1 MCLPQLCCLQF
12 NLSSLYLIR
21 DGANNS
27 TQHLLLFSGSL
38 SLDHSETHKYHHM
51 HCADCKLVSTT
62 FAFLAEASSSNPLS
76 RGVIVDDSGRANN
89 SSSGIWN
96 VDHSDGSVLAH
107 GPAGEK
113 RGEIG
118 IPQVLDCCH
127 IFADEIENVSLLRR
141 ERRGLNILPFS
152 GALSSKYCQR
162 TTHKCLANIQYSA
175 KLNQHLCYSI
185 HPDQPTEDKT
195 MVRSNCLL

>member
-1 MCLPQLCCLQF
+1 MQAGVYYFC
-12 NLSSLYLIR
+12 I
-21 DGANNS
+21 
-27 TQHLLLFSGSL
+27 SGRSFF
-38 SLDHSETHKYHHM
+38 EQPFVT
-51 HCADCKLVSTT
+51 
-62 FAFLAEASSSNPLS
+62 
-76 RGVIVDDSGRANN
+76 GVIVDDSGRANN

-118 IPQVLDCCH
+118 IPQVLHCCH

-152 GALSSKYCQR
+152 RALSSKYCQR

-175 KLNQHLCYSI
+175 KLNQHLCSSI

-195 MVRSNCLL
+195 MVRSNCRL

>member
-1 MCLPQLCCLQF
+1 
-12 NLSSLYLIR
+12 
-21 DGANNS
+21 
-27 TQHLLLFSGSL
+27 
-38 SLDHSETHKYHHM
+38 M
-51 HCADCKLVSTT
+51 HCILCRLQAGVYY
-62 FAFLAEASSSNPLS
+62 FWGYAFLAEASSSNPLS
-76 RGVIVDDSGRANN
+76 RVIVDDSGRANN

-141 ERRGLNILPFS
+141 ERWGLNILPFS
-152 GALSSKYCQR
+152 RALSSKYCQR

-175 KLNQHLCYSI
+175 KLNQHL
-185 HPDQPTEDKT
+185 
-195 MVRSNCLL
+195 